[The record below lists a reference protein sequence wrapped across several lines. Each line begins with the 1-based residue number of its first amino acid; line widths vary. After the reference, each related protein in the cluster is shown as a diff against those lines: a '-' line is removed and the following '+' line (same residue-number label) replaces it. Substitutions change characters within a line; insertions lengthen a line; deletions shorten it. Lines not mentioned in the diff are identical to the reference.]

1 MDNYIQ
7 KDIHNPKLKFWGVTS
22 EVPGLGFFF
31 AAMWLLRNEPRVGAK
46 TIGVRYLS
54 GRRGITTAR
63 IVEDEA
69 SRKQWQPQ

>member
-31 AAMWLLRNEPRVGAK
+31 AAMWLLWNEPRVGTK
-46 TIGVRYLS
+46 TIGVRYPSEL
-54 GRRGITTAR
+54 RGITTAQFM
-63 IVEDEA
+63 EGEA
-69 SRKQWQPQ
+69 L